1 MERAFYSK
9 SGIRENADF
18 SQLERRFGEGIKLQE
33 GAA

>member
-1 MERAFYSK
+1 MERAFYPK
-9 SGIRENADF
+9 SGARKNANL